1 MRWTV
6 LTPSRLAS
14 KKHATM
20 TVQPDGSVLAS
31 GDKPNNDVYTVEL
44 STDLKG
50 ITAIRLE
57 VLTDPSLPEGGP
69 GRAPLFQVGDFL
81 LTEFQLAAV
90 AVSPAEAA
98 GRCRFAGATED
109 YRGQGA
115 TRPRMAIDGVTDTGW
130 SVNGGVGKDHAAVF
144 ELAEGPGR
152 RPAAPG

>member
-1 MRWTV
+1 MKPVRWSV

-81 LTEFQLAAV
+81 LTEFQLA
-90 AVSPAEAA
+90 
-98 GRCRFAGATED
+98 R
-109 YRGQGA
+109 RG
-115 TRPRMAIDGVTDTGW
+115 
-130 SVNGGVGKDHAAVF
+130 
-144 ELAEGPGR
+144 
-152 RPAAPG
+152 